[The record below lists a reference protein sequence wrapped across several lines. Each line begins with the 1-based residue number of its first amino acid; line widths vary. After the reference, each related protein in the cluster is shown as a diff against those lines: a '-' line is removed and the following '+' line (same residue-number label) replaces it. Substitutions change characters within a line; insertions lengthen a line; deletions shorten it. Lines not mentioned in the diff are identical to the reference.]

1 MNETTG
7 GYNKTGILLAL
18 LAVTE
23 LSFRPAPGVSTPVQK
38 GPVSKSWI
46 NSGLALGSLIF
57 TLHNLLADSATLIAW
72 SWTGYPVRGPVPHLH
87 GYLTIMAQCIGLAI
101 PALLPTDRFSIVS
114 HPLWFIY
121 GSASAYVMYRHRDW
135 VGYFGG
141 LNLAVF
147 CMSVVPMV
155 LTAAAESS
163 NGRLAR
169 TYTLAFLVTCL
180 LYFASVWT
188 VAYAFVPGGVY
199 LRERTDM

>member
-1 MNETTG
+1 VNETTG

-23 LSFRPAPGVSTPVQK
+23 LSFRSAPEVSTPVQK
-38 GPVSKSWI
+38 GPGSKSWI

-57 TLHNLLADSATLIAW
+57 TLHNLLADSTTLIAW

-87 GYLTIMAQCIGLAI
+87 GYLTIMAQCLGLAI
-101 PALLPTDRFSIVS
+101 PALLPTDLVSIVF
-114 HPLWFIY
+114 HPLWFTY
-121 GSASAYVMYRHRDW
+121 GSVSAYFMYFHRNW

-147 CMSVVPMV
+147 SMSVLPMV
-155 LTAAAESS
+155 LSMAADSS

-180 LYFASVWT
+180 LYLASMWT

-199 LRERTDM
+199 LRERTDL